1 MCGIFG
7 YVGKRVDAGRV
18 VIRGIKNLEYRGYD
32 SWGIAR
38 MIDGSIAVEKNI
50 GKIGAVN
57 PESFSDVCSLAI
69 AHTRWATHGGVTVAN
84 AHPHL
89 SQDGSIAVVHNGI
102 IENFQA
108 LRSELEKKGYVFQ
121 SETDT
126 EVICHLLQEEMKSAK
141 SFADAARAACRR
153 FDGWYAF
160 AAMNTG
166 THELVAARRG
176 SPLIVGIGKGETFIA
191 SDIPA

>member
-7 YVGKRVDAGRV
+7 YVGKRADAGRV

-69 AHTRWATHGGVTVAN
+69 AHTRELKDRIQNLTLSCPRSTHQECKGLKLNFFDLPFAFVAG
-84 AHPHL
+84 
-89 SQDGSIAVVHNGI
+89 DG
-102 IENFQA
+102 
-108 LRSELEKKGYVFQ
+108 
-121 SETDT
+121 
-126 EVICHLLQEEMKSAK
+126 
-141 SFADAARAACRR
+141 
-153 FDGWYAF
+153 
-160 AAMNTG
+160 
-166 THELVAARRG
+166 
-176 SPLIVGIGKGETFIA
+176 
-191 SDIPA
+191 